1 MSDRKAWDIIE
12 WASKVLAIDE
22 KGTNSTL
29 SRDLIGAAKTL
40 EQAGVAWI
48 SVKDRLPESGKRVIA
63 TDGTYAGEAY
73 MDLEGC
79 WYRNFGINPQT
90 WQQVYK
96 HPVTHWMPMP
106 ALPGVSP

>member
-48 SVKDRLPESGKRVIA
+48 SVKDRLPEPGVRVLATHGKYIDIASMSSSG
-63 TDGTYAGEAY
+63 
-73 MDLEGC
+73 
-79 WYRNFGINPQT
+79 T
-90 WQQVYK
+90 WGDPFDRAAFYSGRQ
-96 HPVTHWMPMP
+96 VTHWMP
-106 ALPGVSP
+106 LPKPPEVKS